1 MIDYELSLSFSY
13 QAPFDA
19 ESLVGTVCERSSFV
33 IEMLFDL
40 KNKQYLLTKMFYFV
54 RQWMDLRH
62 FYPRH

>member
-19 ESLVGTVCERSSFV
+19 ESLVGTVCERSSFE

-40 KNKQYLLTKMFYFV
+40 KNKKISF
-54 RQWMDLRH
+54 
-62 FYPRH
+62 